1 MDNKNIR
8 LNDSVDSKHKK
19 IQVKRLADPRKP
31 RMDKEEIYSILALA
45 QIGLIDFRND
55 PFMLAQ
61 LHLAQIETENKRII
75 NIDSQSKISHRR
87 KVIKLSLEILAVIVA
102 LGIGI
107 TFIVLLD
114 KKL

>member
-1 MDNKNIR
+1 MDNKNV
-8 LNDSVDSKHKK
+8 LDEKDNSKPKQ

-45 QIGLIDFRND
+45 QIGFIDFRND

-75 NIDSQSKISHRR
+75 HIHSQSKISHRR